1 MIVTCDDV
9 VMNVWLFT
17 CSELAFVKSFIT
29 YNLLVYN
36 EHAKKKKPQ
45 KLRT

>member
-17 CSELAFVKSFIT
+17 CYELAFVVNFIT
-29 YNLLVYN
+29 CNLLVYN
-36 EHAKKKKPQ
+36 ETCQ
-45 KLRT
+45 NLIIIFF

>member
-17 CSELAFVKSFIT
+17 CSELAFVENFIT
-29 YNLLVYN
+29 CNLLVYN
-36 EHAKKKKPQ
+36 EHAKKKNPRLK
-45 KLRT
+45 